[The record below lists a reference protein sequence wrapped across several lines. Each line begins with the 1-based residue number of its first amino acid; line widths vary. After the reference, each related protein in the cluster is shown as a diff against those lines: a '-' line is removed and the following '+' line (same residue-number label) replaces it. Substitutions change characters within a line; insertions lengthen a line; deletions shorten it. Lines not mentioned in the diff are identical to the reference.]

1 MKNTICVDVD
11 TPDGAGVLEMIYLTE
26 LGLVM
31 GKVFFPK
38 KGVWINYHLS
48 DVDNLLE
55 SKSNIKKTIN
65 GTLKNFKIK
74 TRRKKTE
81 SVLQK

>member
-1 MKNTICVDVD
+1 MDVD

-55 SKSNIKKTIN
+55 SKSNIKTVN
-65 GTLKNFKIK
+65 GTFRNFKVK

-81 SVLQK
+81 SVL